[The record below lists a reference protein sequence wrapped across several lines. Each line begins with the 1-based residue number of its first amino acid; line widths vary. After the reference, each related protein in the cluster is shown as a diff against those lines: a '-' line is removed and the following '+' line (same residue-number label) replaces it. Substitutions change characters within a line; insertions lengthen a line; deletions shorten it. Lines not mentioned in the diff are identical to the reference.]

1 MDYHKTGFLQLII
14 LSFLLNFV
22 VQTIHEAGHWVIL
35 ETSGRGPAW
44 GFNQLLQIW
53 DKAPL
58 HPEKWVETV
67 APDGGKGW
75 L

>member
-35 ETSGRGPAW
+35 ETSGRGPVW

-58 HPEKWVETV
+58 HSEKWVETV
-67 APDGGKGW
+67 SS
-75 L
+75 